1 MERKLVEIIK
11 TWWYDQK
18 NDENIFAIISKLQFY
33 TNSYSKINST
43 VFLCIKQLQQVHPST
58 EDKII
63 IFSRHIH
70 MRATPC
76 RTRPSQLNMKPVA
89 DIQ

>member
-33 TNSYSKINST
+33 TNSYSKMNST
-43 VFLCIKQLQQVHPST
+43 VFYV
-58 EDKII
+58 
-63 IFSRHIH
+63 
-70 MRATPC
+70 
-76 RTRPSQLNMKPVA
+76 
-89 DIQ
+89 